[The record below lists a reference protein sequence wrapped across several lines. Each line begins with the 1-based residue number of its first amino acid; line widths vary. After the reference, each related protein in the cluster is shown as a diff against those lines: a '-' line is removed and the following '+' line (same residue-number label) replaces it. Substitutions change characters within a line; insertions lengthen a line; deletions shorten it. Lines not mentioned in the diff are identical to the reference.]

1 MAVGPRNRGWYV
13 VSNRQ
18 YIQRIDASAVLTG
31 RVSQESENARVNR
44 DIKSEITEYAESHNL
59 SNSEATQALLH
70 AGLSTRR
77 EESLSASAETST
89 RAQLEQQQEQ
99 IVDQQQ
105 KIIRFQKF
113 TVFAGIGWAVLTI
126 ATGETGPLWTALGM
140 LTIVLMA
147 SSTYVWQYLPP
158 FGYGSKK

>member
-1 MAVGPRNRGWYV
+1 MPKNSIGNGE
-13 VSNRQ
+13 Q
-18 YIQRIDASAVLTG
+18 QKDIQRIDAFTVLTQ
-31 RVSQESENARVNR
+31 RVSQELENARVNQ
-44 DIKSEITEYAESHNL
+44 DIKSEITEYAEAHNL

-77 EESLSASAETST
+77 EATLSASTDGST
-89 RAQLEQQQEQ
+89 REQLEQQQEQ
-99 IVDQQQ
+99 IVDQQR
-105 KIIRFQKF
+105 KIIQFQKF

-126 ATGETGPLWTALGM
+126 ATGETDPLWTALGM

-158 FGYGSKK
+158 FGYGSGK

>member
-1 MAVGPRNRGWYV
+1 M
-13 VSNRQ
+13 
-18 YIQRIDASAVLTG
+18 
-31 RVSQESENARVNR
+31 SQELENARVDR
-44 DIKSEITEYAESHNL
+44 DIESEITEYAETHNL
-59 SNSEATQALLH
+59 SISEATEALLH

-77 EESLSASAETST
+77 GETLSASADSST

-99 IVDQQQ
+99 IVEQQR

-140 LTIVLMA
+140 LMIVLMA
-147 SSTYVWQYLPP
+147 SSTYIWQYFP
-158 FGYGSKK
+158 FFSLKSNK

>member
-1 MAVGPRNRGWYV
+1 LT
-13 VSNRQ
+13 
-18 YIQRIDASAVLTG
+18 VLTH

-44 DIKSEITEYAESHNL
+44 DIESEIAEYAEAHDL
-59 SNSEATQALLH
+59 AISEATEALLH

-77 EESLSASAETST
+77 EETLSASADIST
-89 RAQLEQQQEQ
+89 RKQLEQRQQH
-99 IVDQQQ
+99 IVDQQR

-113 TVFAGIGWAVLTI
+113 TVFAGIGWAILTV

-147 SSTYVWQYLPP
+147 SSTYIWQYLPP
-158 FGYGSKK
+158 FGYNSEK

>member
-1 MAVGPRNRGWYV
+1 LETENNRPH
-13 VSNRQ
+13 
-18 YIQRIDASAVLTG
+18 IQRIDTLTVLTH
-31 RVSQESENARVNR
+31 RVSQESENPRVNR
-44 DIKSEITEYAESHNL
+44 DIESEIAEYAETHDL
-59 SNSEATQALLH
+59 SISEATQALLH

-77 EESLSASAETST
+77 EETLSASADSST
-89 RAQLEQQQEQ
+89 RKQLEQQQEQ
-99 IVDQQQ
+99 IVGQQR

-147 SSTYVWQYLPP
+147 SSPYIWQFFP
-158 FGYGSKK
+158 FFGFKSNR

>member
-1 MAVGPRNRGWYV
+1 MD
-13 VSNRQ
+13 NRQ
-18 YIQRIDASAVLTG
+18 HIQRIDACTVLTR
-31 RVSQESENARVNR
+31 RVSQESENARVTQ
-44 DIKSEITEYAESHNL
+44 DIESEIAEYAEAHDL
-59 SNSEATQALLH
+59 SISEATEALLH

-77 EESLSASAETST
+77 EAPLSASTEPST
-89 RAQLEQQQEQ
+89 RAQLEHQQEQ

-105 KIIRFQKF
+105 KIIRFQKL

-126 ATGETGPLWTALGM
+126 VTGETGPLWTALGM

-158 FGYGSKK
+158 FGYNSEK

>member
-1 MAVGPRNRGWYV
+1 M
-13 VSNRQ
+13 
-18 YIQRIDASAVLTG
+18 LTEC
-31 RVSQESENARVNR
+31 VSQESENARVDR
-44 DIKSEITEYAESHNL
+44 DIESEITEYAETHNL
-59 SNSEATQALLH
+59 SISEATEALLH

-77 EESLSASAETST
+77 GETLSASADSST

-99 IVDQQQ
+99 IVEQQR

-140 LTIVLMA
+140 LMIVLMA
-147 SSTYVWQYLPP
+147 SSTYIWQYFP
-158 FGYGSKK
+158 FFAFNSNK

>member
-1 MAVGPRNRGWYV
+1 
-13 VSNRQ
+13 
-18 YIQRIDASAVLTG
+18 VLTQ

-44 DIKSEITEYAESHNL
+44 DIKSEITEYAKAHNL
-59 SNSEATQALLH
+59 SISEATQALLH

-77 EESLSASAETST
+77 EESLSASAGTST

-105 KIIRFQKF
+105 QIIRFQKF

>member
-1 MAVGPRNRGWYV
+1 M
-13 VSNRQ
+13 
-18 YIQRIDASAVLTG
+18 QRIDACTVLTR
-31 RVSQESENARVNR
+31 RVSQELENARVDR
-44 DIKSEITEYAESHNL
+44 DIESEIAEYAETHNL
-59 SNSEATQALLH
+59 SISEATEALLH

-77 EESLSASAETST
+77 GETLSASVDNST
-89 RAQLEQQQEQ
+89 RKQLEQRQQQ
-99 IVDQQQ
+99 IVEQQR

-147 SSTYVWQYLPP
+147 SSTYVWQY
-158 FGYGSKK
+158 FSSIAVKSNK

>member
-1 MAVGPRNRGWYV
+1 M
-13 VSNRQ
+13 
-18 YIQRIDASAVLTG
+18 QRIDACTVLTR
-31 RVSQESENARVNR
+31 RVSQELENARVDR
-44 DIKSEITEYAESHNL
+44 DIESEIAEYAETHNL
-59 SNSEATQALLH
+59 SISEATQALLH

-77 EESLSASAETST
+77 GETLSASADSST

-99 IVDQQQ
+99 IVEQQR

-140 LTIVLMA
+140 LMIVLMA
-147 SSTYVWQYLPP
+147 SSTYIWQYFP
-158 FGYGSKK
+158 FFTFNSNK

>member
-1 MAVGPRNRGWYV
+1 MSAVPGDCDGNV
-13 VSNRQ
+13 VSNSR
-18 YIQRIDASAVLTG
+18 YMQRIDGCIVLT
-31 RVSQESENARVNR
+31 RDVSQELENAWVTQ
-44 DIKSEITEYAESHNL
+44 DIKSEIVEYAEAHNL

-77 EESLSASAETST
+77 EATLSASANGAT
-89 RAQLEQQQEQ
+89 RDQLEQQQEQ
-99 IVDQQQ
+99 IVVQQR
-105 KIIRFQKF
+105 KIIQFQKF

-126 ATGETGPLWTALGM
+126 ATGETGALWTALGM